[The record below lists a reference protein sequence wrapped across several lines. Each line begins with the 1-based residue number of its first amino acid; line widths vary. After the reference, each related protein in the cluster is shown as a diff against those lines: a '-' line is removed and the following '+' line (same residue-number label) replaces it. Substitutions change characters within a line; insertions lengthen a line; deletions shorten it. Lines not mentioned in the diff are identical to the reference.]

1 MKLVEEAESMI
12 ERGAARNWIEL
23 GSVGNKKIGREKGRA
38 LNDER
43 GSFSLISFPPPWF
56 LWEFHS
62 PPFPLIIFEAAIKRK
77 SSRYPPPPRLE
88 GAADAFST
96 ARTCQPLDSQPI
108 ELWYRASC

>member
-1 MKLVEEAESMI
+1 MKLVEEAKSMI

-23 GSVGNKKIGREKGRA
+23 GSVGNKKIGRERGRA
-38 LNDER
+38 LKDER
-43 GSFSLISFPPPWF
+43 GSFSLISFLLP
-56 LWEFHS
+56 LVLVGV
-62 PPFPLIIFEAAIKRK
+62 PFAPVIFEAAIKRK

>member
-43 GSFSLISFPPPWF
+43 GSFSLISFLLPLVPVGV
-56 LWEFHS
+56 
-62 PPFPLIIFEAAIKRK
+62 PFAAL
-77 SSRYPPPPRLE
+77 PPRHFRS
-88 GAADAFST
+88 GDKKKK
-96 ARTCQPLDSQPI
+96 
-108 ELWYRASC
+108 